1 MFILCWQYG
10 RISLNTVL
18 KSLVLVPIKLTVE
31 DSSIVLKVVRMLRKD
46 AARESGTFLKDQ
58 GRGGG

>member
-1 MFILCWQYG
+1 M
-10 RISLNTVL
+10 NTVL

-58 GRGGG
+58 GRGGGENTLDRG